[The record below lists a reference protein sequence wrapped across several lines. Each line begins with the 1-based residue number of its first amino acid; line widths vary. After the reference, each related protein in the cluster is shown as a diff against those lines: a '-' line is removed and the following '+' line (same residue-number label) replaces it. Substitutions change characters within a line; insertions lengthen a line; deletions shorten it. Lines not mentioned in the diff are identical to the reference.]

1 MITEFVDP
9 GLAVKSG
16 LFMLGLFA
24 AGQGR
29 CFVGGSETALRAAR
43 CGRPGLRWAK
53 LLMCS
58 T

>member
-29 CFVGGSETALRAAR
+29 CFVGGEGDRTTS
-43 CGRPGLRWAK
+43 C
-53 LLMCS
+53 
-58 T
+58 